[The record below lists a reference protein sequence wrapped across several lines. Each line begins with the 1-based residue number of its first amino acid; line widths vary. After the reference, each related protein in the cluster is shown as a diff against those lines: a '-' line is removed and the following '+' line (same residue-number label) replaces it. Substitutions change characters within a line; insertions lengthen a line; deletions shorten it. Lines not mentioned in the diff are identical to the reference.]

1 MTSIKGRSA
10 FSLWFAGE
18 TVSQLGTSL
27 AMLGWTLLAYS
38 VTHDVRAAALVGAL
52 RTATQIVT
60 VLPGG
65 LISDR
70 LDRRSL
76 LLLDAGVEVLLYGVL
91 AAFIVTDV
99 LSLGL
104 LAALAVIQGA
114 CSGALGSVRHTV
126 LPDLVEEDELGEA
139 VARMQTRDAVIAT
152 LGPPL
157 GGVLYGIGPV
167 VPFVSNVVLS
177 AMEWAFTT
185 RLPRQLGTLDRERP
199 TEPLRAALFAGF
211 GWLRRSRAAQTL
223 LLLGLIGNCAVISL
237 AIGLNLHL
245 QATGQGAW
253 RVGVVDGVAGIGL
266 VLGGMLA
273 HRVMGRW
280 PARELIAGAMLTMA
294 VIASVLAVTH
304 SFRWMV
310 GLALFLFMPVPTVA
324 VAAQPYL
331 LGLIPDELRGRVL
344 TAAGLASLVFSSS
357 AQALSGLV
365 LDWAGFEALAG
376 GVAVLLLL
384 AAAVG
389 TFSDAVRNIPAP
401 DAESAG

>member
-1 MTSIKGRSA
+1 M
-10 FSLWFAGE
+10 
-18 TVSQLGTSL
+18 
-27 AMLGWTLLAYS
+27 
-38 VTHDVRAAALVGAL
+38 
-52 RTATQIVT
+52 
-60 VLPGG
+60 
-65 LISDR
+65 
-70 LDRRSL
+70 
-76 LLLDAGVEVLLYGVL
+76 L

-167 VPFVSNVVLS
+167 VPFVSNMVLS

-185 RLPRQLGTLDRERP
+185 RLPRRLGTLDRERP